1 MIILRQRNYSRQDT
15 INNYVD
21 GFINSGNG
29 GIIIPRKWSRNGKER
44 SKNKST
50 IIMPR
55 LPEDDKKKSILERAK
70 KFFNR
75 ETEK

>member
-1 MIILRQRNYSRQDT
+1 MIILRQKIYSRQDT
-15 INNYVD
+15 INNYVN

-50 IIMPR
+50 IIIPR
-55 LPEDDKKKSILERAK
+55 LPEDDKKKSILERVRK
-70 KFFNR
+70 IFNK
-75 ETEK
+75 EIEK